1 MKLEYICRPLLPLIL
16 PPLSPPLPL
25 VPRVTH
31 SNIPEFLPVPLS
43 LYARQGWS
51 TLVKRRPSTCVVVLE
66 LATLPHSPPT
76 PSPPWASSIP
86 AEAAT
91 TEIRAGRRRRLPRW
105 VCTAG
110 QIHAGQRCSRPAQ
123 GRRRWMPR
131 QREGAW
137 RPRRQS
143 QGRGAW
149 CGPDDGS
156 GRRQRWQR
164 RHRWGD
170 DERKA
175 TAME

>member
-76 PSPPWASSIP
+76 PSPPWASPYARPERVNRAGEDGDACRVCTLPNPCRAEVFEAGARTEDMDATSTRRRM
-86 AEAAT
+86 EAAT
-91 TEIRAGRRRRLPRW
+91 AESRERRMMWP
-105 VCTAG
+105 
-110 QIHAGQRCSRPAQ
+110 
-123 GRRRWMPR
+123 
-131 QREGAW
+131 
-137 RPRRQS
+137 
-143 QGRGAW
+143 
-149 CGPDDGS
+149 
-156 GRRQRWQR
+156 
-164 RHRWGD
+164 
-170 DERKA
+170 
-175 TAME
+175 